1 MSIKYK
7 TCSTCKQK
15 LELNADNFP
24 TRKRVNGMGYRGQ
37 CRDCYN
43 GLRRANPQYAQKK
56 AIQSARDRA
65 KKRGLDFNLQ
75 LEALNFPDVCPILG
89 IKLEHG
95 KKDWTTSPSIDR
107 IDNDKGYTLDNV
119 IVVSSL
125 ANSIKNCATW
135 QQVIQVGEFY
145 KNLELQGENI

>member
-1 MSIKYK
+1 MQYK
-7 TCSTCKQK
+7 ICSTCKQK

-37 CRDCYN
+37 CRECYN
-43 GLRRANPQYAQKK
+43 ELRRSNPQYAQTK

-65 KKRGLDFNLQ
+65 KKRGLDFNLDIK
-75 LEALNFPDVCPILG
+75 ALHFPKVCPILN

-135 QQVIQVGEFY
+135 QQIIQVGEFY